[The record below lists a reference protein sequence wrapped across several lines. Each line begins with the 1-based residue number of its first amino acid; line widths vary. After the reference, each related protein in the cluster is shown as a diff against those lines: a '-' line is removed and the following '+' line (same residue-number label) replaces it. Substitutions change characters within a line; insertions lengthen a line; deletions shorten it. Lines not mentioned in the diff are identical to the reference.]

1 MTQVRGVLSRLP
13 GGWKLVRYMVLI
25 LAMMVIYLPFQRF
38 YIEPKQERI
47 EASRKRMDVVAG
59 EVRSLHT
66 NVGDMKIRASME
78 QDVLENFRLME
89 ERLDAAK
96 RMLPTRENIS
106 GLLEKLTQP
115 GVRAGVSVLSLMPYP
130 PEDIP
135 NLTRQSFKIQVE
147 GRYINIGKYLLALES
162 MDRLILV
169 DNLQITG
176 GDQDNR
182 KVQVQILASTYL
194 LKEE

>member
-1 MTQVRGVLSRLP
+1 MTQVRDVLSRLP
-13 GGWKLVRYMVLI
+13 GRWKLVRYMVLI

-38 YIEPKQERI
+38 YIGPKQERI

>member
-1 MTQVRGVLSRLP
+1 MTQVRDVLSRLP

-78 QDVLENFRLME
+78 QDVLENFRFME